1 MRSAVDRVDASSG
14 ERVGSRIGRCLRST
28 HWESAMRRS
37 HAATSP
43 ERDLIGSNWRAAIKK
58 RLLARWDQRVV
69 MLVEDD
75 EEMRRFLAHALR
87 KDGYFVVEVA
97 NGDDA
102 LDRLGPWALE
112 GRLEFAPDVI
122 VSDIRLPYYS
132 GLEILEAVEVA
143 ADVVPVI
150 LMTAFPDDDTLARAR
165 ALGAECVLSKPFD
178 LSELRGAVRRV
189 LAVE

>member
-1 MRSAVDRVDASSG
+1 MTG
-14 ERVGSRIGRCLRST
+14 
-28 HWESAMRRS
+28 S
-37 HAATSP
+37 HAATST
-43 ERDLIGSNWRAAIKK
+43 ERDLTSPNWRTAIKK
-58 RLLARWDQRVV
+58 RLLARWDQRLV

-75 EEMRRFLAHALR
+75 EEMRRFLATALR
-87 KDGYFVVEVA
+87 KDGYRVVEAA

-102 LDRLGPWALE
+102 LDRLGPWAVE

-132 GLEILEAVEVA
+132 GLEILEAVETA

-178 LSELRGAVRRV
+178 LSQLRSALRRV
-189 LAVE
+189 LSAA

>member
-1 MRSAVDRVDASSG
+1 
-14 ERVGSRIGRCLRST
+14 
-28 HWESAMRRS
+28 MRRP
-37 HAATSP
+37 HVATST
-43 ERDLIGSNWRAAIKK
+43 ERDLVGPNWRAAIKK
-58 RLLARWDQRVV
+58 RLLARWGQRVV

-75 EEMRRFLAHALR
+75 GEMRRFLAHALR
-87 KDGYFVVEVA
+87 KEGYRVVEVST
-97 NGDDA
+97 GDDA

-132 GLEILEAVEVA
+132 GLEILEAVEIA

-178 LSELRGAVRRV
+178 LAELRAAVSRV
-189 LAVE
+189 LAVQ

>member
-1 MRSAVDRVDASSG
+1 
-14 ERVGSRIGRCLRST
+14 
-28 HWESAMRRS
+28 MRRP
-37 HAATSP
+37 HAATAT
-43 ERDLIGSNWRAAIKK
+43 ERDLVGSNWRAAIKK

-75 EEMRRFLAHALR
+75 EDMRRFLAHALR
-87 KDGYFVVEVA
+87 KDGFCVVEVA

-102 LDRLGPWALE
+102 LDQLGPWALE

-122 VSDIRLPYYS
+122 VSDVRLPYYS
-132 GLEILEAVEVA
+132 GLEILEAVEAA
-143 ADVVPVI
+143 ADIVPVI
-150 LMTAFPDDDTLARAR
+150 LMTAFPDDDTLNRAR

-178 LSELRGAVRRV
+178 LSELRLAVRRV